1 MAVSVQRTLAL
12 PLVVILGFFPART
25 LRAEVGEAVRAAST
39 DLPSAADDDDW
50 RSYNHRLSGIRY
62 STLTQINSGNV
73 DQLRELCRARLVD
86 AGSLSTGPLM
96 VDGVLYVTMNNLT
109 VALDPTDCR
118 IRWKSEYAPDEPEVL
133 PNNRGVAYLSG
144 TLFRG
149 TGDGRVIAADAANGR
164 ELWRTKIGDP
174 SMGEFV
180 SAAPVAWD
188 GIVFAGL
195 SGGELGVRGRMMA
208 LDAVSGA
215 KLWTFDLIPGPG
227 QYGSNTWAGNSWQHG
242 GGATWSSYALDETTG
257 ELFVSVDN
265 PAPAFN
271 RMPRAG
277 DNLYTDSLVAL
288 DARTGRRLWHIQLR
302 KHDTRDYGVSAPA
315 VLMTVNGRSLIAQGS
330 KDGYLYIIDRQTHH
344 LVHRTPVTTV
354 APGEADP
361 TPRGIRVCPGISGGF
376 LYNSPSFDPHN
387 DRLISGSVDWCS
399 TLHRDSSPPRYQPG
413 REFSGGR
420 QEHTGLASGWVTSV
434 SAVTGNVVWRFHT
447 DAPVFAAGTT
457 TAGGVSFTGDH
468 AGRLYALRT
477 DDGAL
482 LWSHETGGS
491 IAGGIITY
499 QIGKRQYLA
508 VTSGTATLSPPA
520 AAGPPSIII
529 LGLSGGST
537 GSRE

>member
-1 MAVSVQRTLAL
+1 
-12 PLVVILGFFPART
+12 
-25 LRAEVGEAVRAAST
+25 
-39 DLPSAADDDDW
+39 
-50 RSYNHRLSGIRY
+50 
-62 STLTQINSGNV
+62 
-73 DQLRELCRARLVD
+73 
-86 AGSLSTGPLM
+86 
-96 VDGVLYVTMNNLT
+96 
-109 VALDPTDCR
+109 
-118 IRWKSEYAPDEPEVL
+118 
-133 PNNRGVAYLSG
+133 
-144 TLFRG
+144 
-149 TGDGRVIAADAANGR
+149 
-164 ELWRTKIGDP
+164 
-174 SMGEFV
+174 
-180 SAAPVAWD
+180 
-188 GIVFAGL
+188 
-195 SGGELGVRGRMMA
+195 
-208 LDAVSGA
+208 
-215 KLWTFDLIPGPG
+215 
-227 QYGSNTWAGNSWQHG
+227 
-242 GGATWSSYALDETTG
+242 
-257 ELFVSVDN
+257 
-265 PAPAFN
+265 
-271 RMPRAG
+271 
-277 DNLYTDSLVAL
+277 
-288 DARTGRRLWHIQLR
+288 
-302 KHDTRDYGVSAPA
+302 
-315 VLMTVNGRSLIAQGS
+315 
-330 KDGYLYIIDRQTHH
+330 
-344 LVHRTPVTTV
+344 
-354 APGEADP
+354 
-361 TPRGIRVCPGISGGF
+361 VCPGISGGF

-447 DAPVFAAGTT
+447 DAPVFAAVTT